1 MSNKDYREEAR
12 KLFGDNLVTEE
23 HKKMIQRGIKSGRL
37 MVVSHDDLS
46 RPYHPLVHL
55 KKTQDD
61 LRKLLNV
68 NGVKIVLRVLY

>member
-37 MVVSHDDLS
+37 TVVSHDDLS
-46 RPYHPLVHL
+46 RPYHPVSAGGETDPDNLWTL
-55 KKTQDD
+55 CWICNRKKSNNI
-61 LRKLLNV
+61 L
-68 NGVKIVLRVLY
+68 